1 MKLIPTILVT
11 LAALFFS
18 SYVNAFELKSIKGSK
33 PVFIE
38 ADTRIE
44 TIGDHA
50 FFVFNL
56 SSEEVNIS
64 YGDRVD
70 LYFGYNNVITVYN
83 ISGKENLAFSN
94 AEELVAFIAPEDL
107 RCFKNKKLRK
117 IKIYAGSDSIVIKTK
132 IEPNYIKIK

>member
-1 MKLIPTILVT
+1 MKLTSTILVIV
-11 LAALFFS
+11 AVVFCSPNVGAKANNF
-18 SYVNAFELKSIKGSK
+18 NEFE
-33 PVFIE
+33 PVFVE

-50 FFVFNL
+50 FFVFSL
-56 SSEEVNIS
+56 ASEKVNIS

-83 ISGKENLAFSN
+83 ISDKENQAFSN
-94 AEELVAFIAPEDL
+94 TEDLVAFIAPEDL

-117 IKIYAGSDSIVIKTK
+117 IKIYAGNDSVVIKTN
-132 IEPNYIKIK
+132 IEADYIKIK